1 MTFGV
6 LVIGHGTDVVGNDTS
21 GDRVLDVGYRALYPG
36 IDVCAVL
43 EDPVAGSV
51 EGAVLQ
57 NDVIG
62 ITEQLLTTEMTAD
75 EAHVL
80 RVPCQILTVEFR
92 VVDGDVVALQKESL
106 VVILALWTS
115 TFLQYWKTYFASETS
130 PSTYM
135 FFENMNG

>member
-92 VVDGDVVALQKESL
+92 VVDGDVVALPERILGGNLGVVDLNILTVLEDILRVGNES
-106 VVILALWTS
+106 VDIYSSRT
-115 TFLQYWKTYFASETS
+115 
-130 PSTYM
+130 
-135 FFENMNG
+135 